1 MDNEKTGNDQ
11 EQDEIPAELT
21 ASYSEISFNSNV
33 DKFQEMEI
41 ANKIK
46 RPDSL
51 TCDKKK
57 GGKLIKTINAISTG
71 MRYITQVK

>member
-1 MDNEKTGNDQ
+1 MDIEKTEEQ

-21 ASYSEISFNSNV
+21 ASYSEISFNSNIEV
-33 DKFQEMEI
+33 KNQEEN
-41 ANKIK
+41 ASNKVK

-57 GGKLIKTINAISTG
+57 GG
-71 MRYITQVK
+71 